1 MAELALHNETK
12 DHRHKEYSV
21 AILPIKIYGDA
32 VLRKRAIKITKVDE
46 SVRKLASDMLRTL
59 KEAGGIGLAANQ
71 VGVEKKLF
79 VVDRSFFSTAP
90 NQGSPLIVV
99 NPVLVESH
107 GEQTSEEG
115 CLSLPGTYADVTREL
130 EVLVRGMDLD
140 EKEIE
145 IEGKGFLS
153 RVLLHEIDH
162 LNGLLFVDHLSSI
175 RRRLLAKKLRKL
187 SNR

>member
-1 MAELALHNETK
+1 M
-12 DHRHKEYSV
+12 

-32 VLRKRAIKITKVDE
+32 VLRKRAKEINKVDE
-46 SVRKLASDMLRTL
+46 NIRKLVLDMLKTL

-71 VGVEKKLF
+71 VGEEKQLF
-79 VVDRSFFSTAP
+79 VIDRSFFSGRP
-90 NQGSPLIVV
+90 GQDSPLIVV

-107 GEQTSEEG
+107 GEQISEEG
-115 CLSLPGTYADVTREL
+115 CLSIPGTYADVTRQL
-130 EVLVRGMDLD
+130 QVLVKGVDLD

-162 LNGLLFVDHLSSI
+162 LNGLLFIDRLSSI
-175 RRRLLAKKLRKL
+175 RRRLLAKKLKKL
-187 SNR
+187 SDR

>member
-1 MAELALHNETK
+1 M
-12 DHRHKEYSV
+12 

-32 VLRKRAIKITKVDE
+32 VLRKRAKKITKIDE
-46 SVRKLASDMLRTL
+46 DVRELASDMLKTL

-71 VGVEKKLF
+71 VGEEKQLF
-79 VVDRSFFSTAP
+79 VIDRSFFSARP
-90 NQGSPLIVV
+90 GQDSPLIVV
-99 NPVLVESH
+99 NPVLVESQ

-115 CLSLPGTYADVTREL
+115 CLSLPGTYADVTRQL
-130 EVLVRGMDLD
+130 EVLVRGIDLD

-145 IEGKGFLS
+145 IQGKGFLS

-162 LNGLLFVDHLSSI
+162 LNGLLFVDRLSSI
-175 RRRLLAKKLRKL
+175 RRRLLANKLKKL

>member
-1 MAELALHNETK
+1 M
-12 DHRHKEYSV
+12 

-32 VLRKRAIKITKVDE
+32 VLRRRAKKVTKVDE
-46 SVRKLASDMLRTL
+46 STKKLASDMLKTL

-71 VGVEKKLF
+71 VGEEKQLF
-79 VVDRSFFSTAP
+79 VIDRSFFSASP
-90 NQGSPLIVV
+90 GQDSPLIVV
-99 NPVLVESH
+99 NPVLVDSH
-107 GEQTSEEG
+107 GEQISEEG
-115 CLSLPGTYADVTREL
+115 CLSVPGTYADVTRQL
-130 EVLVRGMDLD
+130 EVLVRGIDLD

-162 LNGLLFVDHLSSI
+162 LNGLLFVDRLSSI
-175 RRRLLAKKLRKL
+175 RRRLLAKKLKKL